1 MKYLIAFIALV
12 LAGLS
17 FLLVRERRWRQ
28 RERAIRTLLDEADAL
43 EASLLTC
50 RERMQG
56 LRGML
61 VDLPEEMTG
70 DADEALAAD
79 DKVQA
84 ALRDLLQHRLWIKQ
98 HAVDAD
104 QGELD
109 TAVEALRQSRR
120 SMEQQLQ
127 RLDEMTAALREAQ
140 SR

>member
-1 MKYLIAFIALV
+1 MPLTDDD
-12 LAGLS
+12 
-17 FLLVRERRWRQ
+17 
-28 RERAIRTLLDEADAL
+28 IRT
-43 EASLLTC
+43 
-50 RERMQG
+50 M
-56 LRGML
+56 
-61 VDLPEEMTG
+61 
-70 DADEALAAD
+70 
-79 DKVQA
+79 A

-98 HAVDAD
+98 HAVDAG